1 MLTWTIKTAIISL
14 VIIMILHNI
23 YIYMKDNLTTPSVTD
38 YINRPNEK
46 YEEICNIISNTQNV
60 ESSTSSNMKEELK
73 LYLQQQLYDNNSND
87 LSPLNIYTDK
97 KTHT

>member
-1 MLTWTIKTAIISL
+1 
-14 VIIMILHNI
+14 
-23 YIYMKDNLTTPSVTD
+23 MKDNLTTPSVTD

-73 LYLQQQLYDNNSND
+73 LYLQQQIYDNNSITIANSND
-87 LSPLNIYTDK
+87 LTPLNIYTDK
-97 KTHT
+97 KHIPN